1 MLFINVKGSG
11 MTMVASSSVTTF
23 HNDAFDKDGK
33 ALRWSSQYS
42 DRDNKRAEFII
53 NHCAA
58 GSPVVVAVRRNAT
71 GSFSMLGKA
80 TRMVMQKEAHLMLT
94 VGEQLLELLDDDKTP
109 LDKVHRAIA
118 PGCMVFPRSV
128 TIRTIKATEELLTSR
143 RVCLRCCC
151 VPAAVDVTFDDL
163 KEDGLQMFE
172 DEEAEKSRKLV
183 KKKPAKPEKAKPLA
197 RVSANALKAQKKAD
211 LAAKRAAKA
220 AHKSENSTPNGL
232 ARDHTLADDF
242 LDNMGDDMDDMP
254 LGKLVPTM
262 DDAASSGAT
271 AKGADASLDKDV
283 TGKKKKNVMLEKRH
297 AQVERIRVADYHKKM
312 QSKAKDAVPVKSP
325 PNNDEKLVPRRR
337 LRGRTALL
345 PSEVESLPPLSEGI
359 IDALD
364 GLLNGAGA
372 SSSHTMAPREPNA
385 LTTKTLPIAT
395 PAATTVTV
403 PAPAGRRSS
412 AAIDLCDDDITIPV
426 RSPQSTDVKETE
438 EFLDLLDQ
446 EADVLERQER
456 ATGEVA
462 TEGKAEEKVTST
474 TAEEKVSPKPDADA
488 GGESKTA
495 AKVPKEGASKKV
507 ENILDLLED
516 SATEKDEAKDT
527 ALENGHV
534 EDSKKRALVAAA
546 KGTNSRKKAKSD

>member
-372 SSSHTMAPREPNA
+372 SSSH
-385 LTTKTLPIAT
+385 
-395 PAATTVTV
+395 V